1 MVGFTPQPF
10 IEPSGA
16 LRLHGRPRATVE
28 HALDDGRGEHGY
40 RGLLYDVG
48 SPRPR
53 VSLLTG
59 DGLVFS
65 DPFRAPSAGG
75 VREALLA
82 AGLWARVDGQHELAW
97 LVDKLLK
104 QLRGR
109 RRPGADSSVHQ
120 PA

>member
-1 MVGFTPQPF
+1 MVGITPQPY
-10 IEPSGA
+10 IEPTGA
-16 LRLHGRPRATVE
+16 LRLPGRPRATVE
-28 HALDDGRGEHGY
+28 HALDDGRGGHGY
-40 RGLLYDVG
+40 RGLLHDVD

-53 VSLLTG
+53 EWLLTG

-82 AGLWARVDGQHELAW
+82 AGLWARVDERHELAW
-97 LVDKLLK
+97 SVDELLK

-109 RRPGADSSVHQ
+109 RQPGADSSVHR